1 MTSTEDANFGTVAT
15 ERQRRSDGERTYQAI
30 VRASAELATID
41 GLHGLSIARLADHV
55 GISKS
60 GLYAHFRSKEELQ
73 LATIEAAGEIFEEE
87 VVRPT
92 EGEPTARGTLE
103 ALCRALLLARRTP
116 GVPRRLLLRRGI
128 RRGRHAQGPSP
139 RPHPEFMLG
148 WIDKLRDLIVA
159 AQEEG
164 TIDASEDPVQ
174 LAYELEA
181 AMMLANN
188 LFVLTDGRTS
198 SNGDGARSGACC
210 RSPSQRIRDKGGG
223 GRGSSP
229 PPPQIVRLPESTA
242 NRATTRATTR
252 SSQSRLLTATP
263 PPIAKIIEQ

>member
-1 MTSTEDANFGTVAT
+1 MSHVAT
-15 ERQRRSDGERTYQAI
+15 AERQRRSDGERTYQAI

-41 GLHGLSIARLADHV
+41 GLHGLSIARLAEHV

-103 ALCRALLLARRTP
+103 ALCERFFSHVERSVFP
-116 GVPRRLLLRRGI
+116 GGCFFAAASAEVDTHK
-128 RRGRHAQGPSP
+128 GRVRDRIS
-139 RPHPEFMLG
+139 EFMLG
-148 WIDKLRDLIVA
+148 WIDKLRDLVLA
-159 AQEEG
+159 AQKEG
-164 TIDASEDPVQ
+164 SLSPLEDPTQ

-188 LFVLTDGRTS
+188 LYVLTNDPATLERGRR
-198 SNGDGARSGACC
+198 A
-210 RSPSQRIRDKGGG
+210 IR
-223 GRGSSP
+223 
-229 PPPQIVRLPESTA
+229 
-242 NRATTRATTR
+242 
-252 SSQSRLLTATP
+252 RLLAR
-263 PPIAKIIEQ
+263 

>member
-1 MTSTEDANFGTVAT
+1 MKSSLAGKKKPTDSANLRPVAVT
-15 ERQRRSDGERTYQAI
+15 TKRQRRSDGERTYQAI

-73 LATIEAAGEIFEEE
+73 LATIEAAGEIFDEE

-103 ALCRALLLARRTP
+103 ALCERFFSHVERRVFP
-116 GVPRRLLLRRGI
+116 GGCFFAAASAEVDTHK
-128 RRGRHAQGPSP
+128 GRVRDRIA
-139 RPHPEFMLG
+139 EFMLG
-148 WIDKLRDLIVA
+148 WIEKLRELIVA
-159 AQEEG
+159 AQQEG
-164 TIDASEDPVQ
+164 AISPDEDAVQ

-188 LFVLTDGRTS
+188 LFVLTNDPATLERGRR
-198 SNGDGARSGACC
+198 A
-210 RSPSQRIRDKGGG
+210 IR
-223 GRGSSP
+223 
-229 PPPQIVRLPESTA
+229 
-242 NRATTRATTR
+242 
-252 SSQSRLLTATP
+252 RLLA
-263 PPIAKIIEQ
+263 Q